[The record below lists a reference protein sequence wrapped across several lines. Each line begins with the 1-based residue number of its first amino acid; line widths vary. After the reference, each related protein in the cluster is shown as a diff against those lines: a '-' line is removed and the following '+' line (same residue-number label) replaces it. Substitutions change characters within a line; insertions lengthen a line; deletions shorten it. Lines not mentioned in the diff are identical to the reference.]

1 MAASSGKGASITSGG
16 GFSALHS
23 QPSFQKDVVA
33 AYFSTAAAAG
43 QSALAGYSPAGRG
56 FPDVSLAGE
65 NYVIL
70 VGGSPYTISGTSASA
85 PVMAGFISNINAA
98 RIAAGKG
105 SVGWINPALYT
116 NASMFINDITSG
128 DNKCGAQAEPDKF
141 GCCSQG
147 FFAAP
152 GWDPVTGLGSVNYG
166 EMESLFL
173 SLGVVNGLNLA
184 PLKSPIASPTAAVK
198 GAPTMEPTISTQS
211 GPQEPSLSPS
221 PSSSRTPLRTPKES
235 QSRTP
240 TLSKGPPHTSPFSFP
255 SLSNEGPSRQPFS
268 VPSRLSTA
276 SPTQNPTQTG
286 DSKSTFQCKSLIL
299 IPYSCVRILTVL
311 ASISHL
317 LQGGVFSCILSVRID
332 TIS

>member
-1 MAASSGKGASITSGG
+1 MGASITSGG

-43 QSALAGYSPAGRG
+43 QSALAGYSTAGRG

-65 NYVIL
+65 NYVL
-70 VGGSPYTISGTSASA
+70 VVGGSSYTISGTSASA

-105 SVGWINPALYT
+105 SVGWINPTLYA
-116 NASMFINDITSG
+116 NSSMFINDITSG

-147 FFAAP
+147 FFAAD

-166 EMESLFL
+166 KMESLFL
-173 SLGVVNGLNLA
+173 SLGVVNALNLV
-184 PLKSPIASPTAAVK
+184 PSKSPITSSTAAVK
-198 GAPTMEPTISTQS
+198 GAPTLEPTNNNESV
-211 GPQEPSLSPS
+211 PQEPSLSPS
-221 PSSSRTPLRTPKES
+221 PSSSRSPLRTPRES

-240 TLSKGPPHTSPFSFP
+240 TQSKGPPHTSPFSYP
-255 SLSNEGPSRQPFS
+255 SLFS
-268 VPSRLSTA
+268 ESPTKKPISLPPRTSSTA
-276 SPTQNPTQTG
+276 SPTPGLIQTSN
-286 DSKSTFQCKSLIL
+286 SKSKFQCKSLIL
-299 IPYSCVRILTVL
+299 
-311 ASISHL
+311 
-317 LQGGVFSCILSVRID
+317 
-332 TIS
+332 